1 MGRLTMPL
9 PRLTTA
15 MGPAPWLLALWAVL
29 VELLGR
35 RLFPNWDV
43 SYALYGARFTMER
56 GGPWMNVW
64 PGMDLLLGGLGRLL
78 GQPEAA
84 LTLVGVLLNVAA
96 TLVVWGLFRH
106 LGADRRQGL
115 LAALATGLWFKPPLG
130 GWIGDHLSFSVALAP
145 ALGLALARGRWTA
158 AQGVLSGCC
167 LAVALTL
174 KLNNSGPGLLLS
186 GLWMAAV
193 LLAGGGR
200 RLTLRGVL
208 PIGLAAAATAL
219 LLDRLAGL
227 AGGLYPRI
235 AATYGAVL
243 ASQASSQAAPWRL
256 LLLPLQINPV
266 EAISEGQGGVLLF
279 LPLVAAFWL
288 ALAWSVRRLGRPGD
302 HRLRHA
308 TALLLLLASA
318 LVGLSLGRGLTHRL
332 FLLPAGLLL
341 SAVDLPL
348 PPSRRWLPGAL
359 LLAWL
364 TALWLSFAWVQR
376 QLERTALYDS
386 RLLLADPTPT
396 VLCLGATTPAPA
408 GARVLR
414 AEALPGARPAD
425 RRCFAGG
432 DLRRHIAGVVDVQE
446 LANALGA
453 SYPNQTIGAGD
464 FREKWDWR
472 QATPQGRRAW
482 VQSEAARINAL
493 QLPYLV
499 ERLPLNA
506 VEVAI
511 PGYGGWRAPRLEQRR
526 RLAEATGGT
535 AIGRLG
541 ELTLWRTRWAP

>member
-1 MGRLTMPL
+1 
-9 PRLTTA
+9 
-15 MGPAPWLLALWAVL
+15 MGPEPWLLVLWALV

-43 SYALYGARFTMER
+43 SYALYGARFAMER

-64 PGMDLLLGGLGRLL
+64 PGMDLLLGQLGRLM

-84 LTLVGVLLNVAA
+84 ITVVGVLLNGAA
-96 TLVVWGLFRH
+96 TLVVWALFRR
-106 LGADRRQGL
+106 LGAGRLQGL
-115 LAALATGLWFKPPLG
+115 LAALAIGLWFKPPLG

-145 ALGLALARGRWTA
+145 ALALALARGRWSVGL
-158 AQGVLSGCC
+158 GVLTGCC
-167 LAVALTL
+167 LSTALTL

-186 GLWMAAV
+186 GVWMAAV
-193 LLAGGGR
+193 LVGR
-200 RLTLRGVL
+200 HPRPRLGVL
-208 PIGLAAAATAL
+208 LLPLLASAAAMAL
-219 LLDRLAGL
+219 LLERLA
-227 AGGLYPRI
+227 AIPGGLHARLI
-235 AATYGAVL
+235 DTYTAVL
-243 ASQASSQAAPWRL
+243 ASQATSQAAAPRL
-256 LLLPLQINPV
+256 LLLPLQINPL
-266 EAISEGQGGVLLF
+266 EAISQRQAGVLLL
-279 LPLVAAFWL
+279 LPLVPAFWL
-288 ALAWSVRRLGRPGD
+288 ALAWSLSRLRRRGH

-308 TALLLLLASA
+308 TALLLLLASG

-341 SAVDLPL
+341 SAADLPL
-348 PPSRRWLPGAL
+348 PPARRWWPGAL

-364 TALWLSFAWVQR
+364 LAVWISFAWVQR
-376 QLERTALYDS
+376 QFERTALYDS
-386 RLLLADPTPT
+386 RRLLADPTPT

-408 GARVLR
+408 GVRVVR
-414 AEALPGARPAD
+414 AEALPGARPVD
-425 RRCFAGG
+425 RRCFRGAELHASFAG
-432 DLRRHIAGVVDVQE
+432 LVDVQE
-446 LANALGA
+446 LANALA
-453 SYPNQTIGAGD
+453 TSYPNQTIAGGD

-482 VQSEAARINAL
+482 VRAEAARINAL

-499 ERLPLNA
+499 ERLPLND

-526 RLAEATGGT
+526 RLAEATGST

>member
-1 MGRLTMPL
+1 
-9 PRLTTA
+9 
-15 MGPAPWLLALWAVL
+15 MGPDPWLLVLWAVA
-29 VELLGR
+29 VELVGR
-35 RLFPNWDV
+35 QLFPNWDV
-43 SYALYGARFTMER
+43 SYALYGARFVMER

-84 LTLVGVLLNVAA
+84 ITVVGVLLNVAA
-96 TLVVWGLFRH
+96 TLVVWALFRR
-106 LGADRRQGL
+106 LGADRRQAL

-145 ALGLALARGRWTA
+145 ALALALAGGRWT
-158 AQGVLSGCC
+158 VLVALVSG
-167 LAVALTL
+167 LSFSAGLTL

-186 GLWMAAV
+186 GLWMVVV
-193 LLAGGGR
+193 LLAEGGLRLRVR
-200 RLTLRGVL
+200 RLL
-208 PIGLAAAATAL
+208 PFGLAAGALVL
-219 LLDRLAGL
+219 LLDRIAGL
-227 AGGLYPRI
+227 TGGLYPGI

-243 ASQASSQAAPWRL
+243 QSQATSQAAAPRL
-256 LLLPLQINPV
+256 LLLPLQINPF
-266 EAISEGQGGVLLF
+266 EAIGQRQTGVLLL
-279 LPLVAAFWL
+279 LPLVPAFWL
-288 ALAWSVRRLGRPGD
+288 ALVWSANRLRRPGD

-332 FLLPAGLLL
+332 FLLPAGVLL
-341 SAVDLPL
+341 SAADLPL
-348 PPSRRWLPGAL
+348 PPSRRSWPGAL

-364 TALWLSFAWVQR
+364 TAVWLSYAWVQR
-376 QLERTALYDS
+376 GFERTALYDS
-386 RLLLADPTPT
+386 RLLLAPAPPA
-396 VLCLGATTPAPA
+396 VLCLGATTPAPE
-408 GARVLR
+408 GVRVLR
-414 AEALPGARPAD
+414 AEALAGARPAD
-425 RRCFAGG
+425 RRCFTGD
-432 DLRRHIAGVVDVQE
+432 DLRHRIAGLVDVQE
-446 LANALGA
+446 LANALAA

-482 VQSEAARINAL
+482 VQAEAARINAL

-499 ERLPLNA
+499 ERLPLND

-526 RLAEATGGT
+526 RLAEATGST

>member
-1 MGRLTMPL
+1 M
-9 PRLTTA
+9 A
-15 MGPAPWLLALWAVL
+15 MGPAPWLLALWAVA

-43 SYALYGARFTMER
+43 SYALYGARFVIER

-64 PGMDLLLGGLGRLL
+64 PGMDLLLGQLGRLF

-84 LTLVGVLLNVAA
+84 ITLVGVLLNVAA
-96 TLVVWGLFRH
+96 TLVVWALFRR
-106 LGADRRQGL
+106 LGADRRLGW

-145 ALGLALARGRWTA
+145 ALALALARGRWSNGLGLLT
-158 AQGVLSGCC
+158 GGCLSI
-167 LAVALTL
+167 ALTL

-186 GLWMAAV
+186 GLWMMAV
-193 LLAGGGR
+193 LVTR
-200 RLTLRGVL
+200 RPRPRPAALLL
-208 PIGLAAAATAL
+208 PLLPAAAAMAL
-219 LLDRLAGL
+219 LLDRLAMVP
-227 AGGLYPRI
+227 GGLWVRLI
-235 AATYGAVL
+235 DTYAAVL
-243 ASQASSQAAPWRL
+243 HSQASSQAAAPRL
-256 LLLPLQINPV
+256 LLLPLQINPI
-266 EAISEGQGGVLLF
+266 EAIGQRQAGVLLL
-279 LPLVAAFWL
+279 LPLVPAFWL
-288 ALAWSVRRLGRPGD
+288 ALAWSLRRLRQPGD
-302 HRLRHA
+302 QHLRHA

-341 SAVDLPL
+341 SAADLPL
-348 PPSRRWLPGAL
+348 PPSRRWLPGAVL
-359 LLAWL
+359 LGWL
-364 TALWLSFAWVQR
+364 MAVWLSYGWVQR
-376 QLERTALYDS
+376 RFERNAVYDS
-386 RLLLADPTPT
+386 RLLLADPVAT
-396 VLCLGATTPAPA
+396 VLCLGDTTPAPA
-408 GARVLR
+408 GVRVLR
-414 AEALPGARPAD
+414 AEALPGARPVD
-425 RRCFAGG
+425 RRCFSGA
-432 DLRRHIAGVVDVQE
+432 DLRRQVAGVVDVQE
-446 LANALGA
+446 LANALA
-453 SYPNQTIGAGD
+453 ATYPNQTIAGGD

-482 VQSEAARINAL
+482 VQTEAARINAL

-526 RLAEATGGT
+526 RLAEATGST